1 MGDSISELQT
11 RLDNAK
17 SFLNIAEKQERLSA
31 IEEEMSDAGFWNRSD
46 STELVKEAGQL
57 RKLTSKLASAEEAIG
72 EAAAARE
79 LAAEDAAFDD
89 EAVEMERHAGSI
101 LSLLED
107 EALFSGEFDEGAA
120 TITIHPGEGGLEAQ
134 DFARMLFDMYAAYAK
149 RKGWKAEV
157 VDYVP
162 DELKGIQNAVL
173 SIEGE
178 RVYGMLA
185 GDNGVHRLV
194 RVSPTDEKGRRH
206 TSFASVEVMPVLPEG
221 VEVNVDERDID
232 LDVFRSSGPG
242 GQGVNTTDSA
252 VRLTHRPTGIVVSC
266 QVERSQ
272 LQNRERAM
280 AMLKAKLYELA
291 VEEKKRQS
299 DELAGEKAT
308 SAWGHQI
315 RSYVLYP
322 FQQVQD
328 LRSREKFPNAEA
340 ILAGDMDELVL
351 AYRRWAAEN
360 GRL

>member
-1 MGDSISELQT
+1 MPSTKEL
-11 RLDNAK
+11 
-17 SFLNIAEKQERLSA
+17 EERLEHA
-31 IEEEMSDAGFWNRSD
+31 REFLGTEQLGEELSRFDAEMSDASFWSR
-46 STELVKEAGQL
+46 G
-57 RKLTSKLASAEEAIG
+57 
-72 EAAAARE
+72 
-79 LAAEDAAFDD
+79 DAQ
-89 EAVEMERHAGSI
+89 EVVQKAGSI
-101 LSLLED
+101 RKILSRVEQARTAIEEALTAWELSEEDPAFADEAALLEDTASQLLASLED
-107 EALFSGEFDEGAA
+107 EALFSGEFDEGSA

-157 VDYVP
+157 IDYVP
-162 DELKGIQNAVL
+162 DELKGVQNAVL
-173 SIEGE
+173 SIAGK

-206 TSFASVEVMPVLPEG
+206 TSFASVEVMPVLPDDI
-221 VEVNVDERDID
+221 EVDLDERDID

-272 LQNRERAM
+272 LRNRERAM

-291 VEEKKRQS
+291 LEEKKRQS

-328 LRSREKFPNAEA
+328 LRSREKFPNAEG
-340 ILAGDMDELVL
+340 ILAGDLDELVL
-351 AYRRWAAEN
+351 AYRRWAA
-360 GRL
+360 GQGKLR